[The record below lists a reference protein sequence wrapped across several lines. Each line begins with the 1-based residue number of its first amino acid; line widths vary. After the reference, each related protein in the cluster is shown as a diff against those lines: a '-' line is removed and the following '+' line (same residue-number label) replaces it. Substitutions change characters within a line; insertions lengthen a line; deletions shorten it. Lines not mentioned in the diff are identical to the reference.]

1 MPAAEDDAAATPP
14 ARDERSKHP
23 HPNIVQVIGA
33 WEARDGK
40 LVVVMG
46 ARRRAGT
53 VSAARLRQPDA
64 RGAQSSW
71 RTACA

>member
-1 MPAAEDDAAATPP
+1 MPAAEYDAAPTQL
-14 ARDERSKHP
+14 ARDARSKHP

-46 ARRRAGT
+46 ARHCVGID
-53 VSAARLRQPDA
+53 SAPLRQPDA